1 MNLKASVTLLNTR
14 NLLSKK
20 KNYENM
26 TMRKKS
32 HLLLSHKRMNR
43 YLLDVGLC
51 KHKRIV
57 GGEYLVFRA
66 YEAGNLNV
74 LRLNS
79 RVKWEKLTSVYLS
92 PVSSNIKEK
101 TVTSLYFKHE
111 SYSHPIIHPSVNICI
126 LKNLPES
133 PLRGG
138 FVLLSVLPMV

>member
-1 MNLKASVTLLNTR
+1 
-14 NLLSKK
+14 
-20 KNYENM
+20 
-26 TMRKKS
+26 MRKKS

-51 KHKRIV
+51 KHKKIV

-101 TVTSLYFKHE
+101 TVTSLYFRHD
-111 SYSHPIIHPSVNICI
+111 SCSRPTIHPTVNICI
-126 LKNLPES
+126 LKKSTRITPTGRICLIVSFAYGFNLPYI
-133 PLRGG
+133 
-138 FVLLSVLPMV
+138 